1 MQPGASHPCAESP
14 GQRPGASQLMPSY
27 EDTER
32 TAWEEATKVIEW
44 FFADHEMRAA
54 RCEREVLDRL
64 LSMEQVR
71 TATIDTVRE
80 RIEYISVNG
89 TNDQTR
95 SFPTGSTV
103 GDIGFGLGWYCAQVT
118 NMYGE
123 VLDPT
128 SNVDE
133 DDTVMVKENSGMVEV
148 EEAQKLAA
156 RLQMEIEIV
165 DLRTKCLCLAETET
179 RIRVRVRER
188 IAAGE
193 SRQRMDCFKRNILFP
208 IRVAFLSCSAALHL
222 RRGGDDSDLDQFS
235 ELIREFTP
243 NSKGFQA
250 VALDL
255 EHAVEWMAVMRNAL
269 MKAHIF
275 PRMVSN
281 AQKKRRKRMKLL
293 SCCSSDGDA
302 S

>member
-1 MQPGASHPCAESP
+1 MLIE
-14 GQRPGASQLMPSY
+14 LL
-27 EDTER
+27 TER
-32 TAWEEATKVIEW
+32 AVSPRDQQLEILVSVSGGTAPRSPTCTE
-44 FFADHEMRAA
+44 
-54 RCEREVLDRL
+54 RCL
-64 LSMEQVR
+64 
-71 TATIDTVRE
+71 
-80 RIEYISVNG
+80 
-89 TNDQTR
+89 
-95 SFPTGSTV
+95 
-103 GDIGFGLGWYCAQVT
+103 
-118 NMYGE
+118 
-123 VLDPT
+123 LDPT

-156 RLQMEIEIV
+156 RLQMEIEIE
-165 DLRTKCLCLAETET
+165 DLRTKCLRLAETET

-188 IAAGE
+188 VAAGE
-193 SRQRMDCFKRNILFP
+193 SRQRLDCFKRNILFP

-281 AQKKRRKRMKLL
+281 AQKKRRSRG
-293 SCCSSDGDA
+293 SA
-302 S
+302 